1 LSIFWAGN
9 WHKIGSFFAYYSL
22 VSSADSQIKSKQT
35 NKNTNI
41 LAPKFVIF
49 LFVYIFSVFF
59 PAKKNSAKSSRA
71 HNSAQKCKQLNDKQ
85 FCAFNF

>member
-1 LSIFWAGN
+1 LAP
-9 WHKIGSFFAYYSL
+9 FFAYYSL
-22 VSSADSQIKSKQT
+22 VSSADSQIKTK

-59 PAKKNSAKSSRA
+59 PAKKKFRQKLACAQLSAKM
-71 HNSAQKCKQLNDKQ
+71 QQLNDKQ
-85 FCAFNF
+85 FAP

>member
-9 WHKIGSFFAYYSL
+9 WHKIGSFFLLTTLLYHL
-22 VSSADSQIKSKQT
+22 LIQKSKQ
-35 NKNTNI
+35 NTNI

-59 PAKKNSAKSSRA
+59 PPKTKFRQKRAKKGNS
-71 HNSAQKCKQLNDKQ
+71 
-85 FCAFNF
+85 

>member
-22 VSSADSQIKSKQT
+22 VSSADSQIKT
-35 NKNTNI
+35 NKQKHQYFGAKI
-41 LAPKFVIF
+41 CYLPFCLYF
-49 LFVYIFSVFF
+49 LSFFF
-59 PAKKNSAKSSRA
+59 PPKKNSAKSSRA
-71 HNSAQKCKQLNDKQ
+71 QNSAQKCKQLNDKQ